1 MREVIGDMCV
11 PPEYE
16 EQARRDAKIHL
27 DVTEEEV
34 DVLASDPCFS
44 TTSMLLDLLNSHLLT
59 FSPDAPEV
67 EEAEDLDVSDLP
79 EAQVMRYRT
88 AMRASKALDL
98 LQVYAAECCLG
109 RQVEKTDAPE
119 ELIEAFETAQGG
131 EVGE

>member
-1 MREVIGDMCV
+1 MSV

-16 EQARRDAKIHL
+16 VQARRDAKIHL

-34 DVLASDPCFS
+34 DVLASDPSF
-44 TTSMLLDLLNSHLLT
+44 TTASMLLDLLNSHLLT
-59 FSPDAPEV
+59 FSPDVPE
-67 EEAEDLDVSDLP
+67 EEEEPEDLDVSDLP

-109 RQVEKTDAPE
+109 RQVEKSDTPE
-119 ELIEAFETAQGG
+119 QLIEAFETAQGG